1 MFKKTINISILLFFF
16 CQIPTMAQTQ
26 EEIEKQQQEFEQK
39 ALEQLNIRIKTFLA
53 DQPIDDFQKEIIKQ
67 KLISYYQAKTEIYM
81 NRTLKYYERDEQV
94 LNLDNS
100 HFSDIENMITENT
113 MDQIELFIK
122 DAGATLE
129 KESKKKKKK
138 KKKKEK

>member
-1 MFKKTINISILLFFF
+1 MFKKTIKISMLLFFL
-16 CQIPTMAQTQ
+16 CQIPTIAQTQ

-67 KLISYYQAKTEIYM
+67 KLISYYQAKKVIYM

-94 LNLDNS
+94 LRLDNS
-100 HFSDIENMITENT
+100 HFLDIENMITENT

>member
-1 MFKKTINISILLFFF
+1 MLLFFL
-16 CQIPTMAQTQ
+16 CQIPTIAQTQ

-67 KLISYYQAKTEIYM
+67 KLISYYQAKKVIYM

-94 LNLDNS
+94 LRLDNS
-100 HFSDIENMITENT
+100 HFLDIENMITENT